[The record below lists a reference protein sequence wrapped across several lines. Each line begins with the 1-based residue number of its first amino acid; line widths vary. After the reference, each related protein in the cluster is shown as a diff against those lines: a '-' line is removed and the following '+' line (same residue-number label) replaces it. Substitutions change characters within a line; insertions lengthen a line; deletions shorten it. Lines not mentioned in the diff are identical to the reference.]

1 MQLKK
6 VMNIWNVVIEV
17 GGMLKQLRLYV
28 VSDTQRNATHLVLQ
42 NAVSVIFAAL
52 HESFVRIK
60 HFHSVSQFLLY
71 WVRIICCIYKVFVR
85 PLKALFATVPLL
97 FMCV

>member
-1 MQLKK
+1 
-6 VMNIWNVVIEV
+6 MNIWNAVTEV
-17 GGMLKQLRLYV
+17 GGMLRKLCLYV
-28 VSDTQRNATHLVLQ
+28 ASDTQRNATHAVWQ

-71 WVRIICCIYKVFVR
+71 WMRIICCIYKVFVR

-97 FMCV
+97 FMCL